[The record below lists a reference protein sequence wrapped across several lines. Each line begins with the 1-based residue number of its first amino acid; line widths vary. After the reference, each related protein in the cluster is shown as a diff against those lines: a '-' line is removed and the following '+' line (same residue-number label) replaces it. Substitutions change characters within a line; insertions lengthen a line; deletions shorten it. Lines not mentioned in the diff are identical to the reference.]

1 MTPDAPGQMAE
12 AGDDVSNRIKS
23 RKENFPMSFDFTA
36 LARGLAILS
45 LGGIGVIMT
54 GSFLFPE
61 LAERYKKQIINVVIG
76 LILVAISG
84 SLVGYF

>member
-1 MTPDAPGQMAE
+1 MAE
-12 AGDDVSNRIKS
+12 TGEEAFNHSNFIF
-23 RKENFPMSFDFTA
+23 RKEFPMGFDFTA

-45 LGGIGVIMT
+45 LGGIGVIMA

-76 LILVAISG
+76 LILVGISTA
-84 SLVGYF
+84 LVSYF